1 MARCFGS
8 KKFCSNTCARLFGIP
23 VPKRGG
29 YSGGGI
35 GGRGRGGWKH
45 YLNRKANVTPPRK
58 ISGVSWRL
66 SILLKISNRATFDNV
81 TSLETHA

>member
-45 YLNRKANVTPPRK
+45 YLNRKVNVTPPRK
-58 ISGVSWRL
+58 SSGVS
-66 SILLKISNRATFDNV
+66 
-81 TSLETHA
+81 